1 MSRARVLLPFH
12 ALVGVVLTWPLAG
25 HLTDSL
31 PQGIE
36 PVATVPLFNLWTLRW
51 NQQQAGDL
59 FRHYWDAPI
68 FHPTPGAFAL
78 SEPQPLTG
86 AFFTPIA
93 WLTHNPTLAYNVTL
107 LTILM
112 LNGYAATRLARRIG
126 VAPAPAALAGVV
138 AQALPFVATQ
148 LGVLQLVALFP
159 IFFVVDALLA
169 WAPRGGWRWA
179 LGIGGWLA
187 ATFLTCGY
195 YGLFTVV
202 VVGIAGLGLI
212 RRSWF
217 TWSRLGELGLAAA
230 VFAVLAAPV
239 LIGQARYTDPY
250 HRSEETILGLSA
262 EPVDYVRLHPLEHGA
277 STMPWLQDTGGTAHF
292 LYPGTVL
299 LLLAGVGFVLA
310 FGRAARKSPSRVDAH
325 DPPRE
330 PEAAA
335 ALDGAD
341 PLDAASPLAPTHDPA
356 PGREDLVDIRR
367 RVLFLLHALCLAL
380 VLSIGLRVDIGGF
393 RPYDL
398 LRDHVPGYR
407 NLRSPFRFAALVQVF
422 LVPLA
427 AVALD
432 ALWRWRPVLSH
443 ADDAA
448 GSAPER
454 DDTAA
459 PHAAGARPKRP
470 AVIGLGAALAVLL
483 IIAGVAEVSTVPQR
497 LALVDGE
504 RADADWVTWL
514 RDHPREGEPGDGSV
528 AMVPFPAN
536 GAVESY
542 EPTANAMLAGLDH
555 GRPLVN
561 GYSGLFP
568 ASYDELEQAMRSF
581 PSVTSVQHLRA
592 IPVTYVVVERSW
604 LTPEAQGWMADWSAE
619 LTPVFQGTDE
629 IIYRL
634 NP

>member
-1 MSRARVLLPFH
+1 MSRARVLVPFH
-12 ALVGVVLTWPLAG
+12 ALVGIVLTWPLAG
-25 HLTDSL
+25 HLTDSV

-68 FHPTPGAFAL
+68 FHPTPGSFAL

-86 AFFTPIA
+86 AFFTPIS

-107 LTILM
+107 LVILT
-112 LNGYAATRLARRIG
+112 LNGFAATRLARRMG
-126 VAPAPAALAGVV
+126 AAPAPAALAGVL

-148 LGVLQLVALFP
+148 LGVLQLVAVFP
-159 IFFVVDALLA
+159 IFFVLDAVLA
-169 WAPRGGWRWA
+169 WAPAGGRRLA
-179 LGIGGWLA
+179 VAIGAWLA

-202 VVGIAGLGLI
+202 IVGVAGLGLI
-212 RRSWF
+212 RRSWV
-217 TWSRLGELGLAAA
+217 TWSRLVELLLAVV
-230 VFAVLAAPV
+230 VFALLAAPWLV
-239 LIGQARYTDPY
+239 GQARYTDPY

-262 EPVDYVRLHPLEHGA
+262 QPVDYARLHPFEHGA
-277 STMPWLQDTGGTAHF
+277 STMPWLQDSGGTAHF

-299 LLLAGVGFVLA
+299 LLLAGAGFVLA
-310 FGRAARKSPSRVDAH
+310 FGRAARR
-325 DPPRE
+325 
-330 PEAAA
+330 
-335 ALDGAD
+335 
-341 PLDAASPLAPTHDPA
+341 SPLAIGADA
-356 PGREDLVDIRR
+356 DLVEPGGEPGAEPRSEDGRDPRDDLIDERR
-367 RVLFLLHALCLAL
+367 RVLFLVNALSLAL
-380 VLSIGLRVDIGGF
+380 VLSLGLRVDIGGF

-398 LRDHVPGYR
+398 LREHVPGYR
-407 NLRSPFRFAALVQVF
+407 NLRSPFRFAALAQVL

-432 ALWRWRPVLSH
+432 KLWRWRPTSSASPAALR
-443 ADDAA
+443 DDVASAA
-448 GSAPER
+448 RSMT
-454 DDTAA
+454 DTAA
-459 PHAAGARPKRP
+459 VAEEDAGVAARPRRSR
-470 AVIGLGAALAVLL
+470 AVGVGAALAILL
-483 IIAGVAEVSTVPQR
+483 VVAGVAEASPVPQR
-497 LALVDGE
+497 LAIV
-504 RADADWVTWL
+504 ADTSADWVVWL
-514 RDHPREGEPGDGSV
+514 RDHPREGELGDGSV
-528 AMVPFPAN
+528 AMVPFPEN

-542 EPTANAMLAGLDH
+542 EPTAKAMLAGLDH

-592 IPVTYVVVERSW
+592 IPVSYVVVERSW
-604 LTPEAQGWMADWSAE
+604 LTPEARGWMADWSAE
-619 LTPVFQGTDE
+619 LTPVFEGADE
-629 IIYRL
+629 IVYRL